1 MSIVEE
7 QPASDAALEADLR
20 TAIET
25 GALEVHYQANVDAV
39 DSEVI
44 GFEALVRWQHPEIGS
59 IGPGRFIPIAERS
72 GLILALGAF
81 VLRRSCE
88 EGVRLQR
95 DVPDRRLTMSVNMSA
110 HQLADPGI
118 VGEVAQILA
127 ETGLEPELL
136 CLELTESVLMDE
148 LEQVG
153 DRLVALRALGLRIA
167 IDDFG
172 TGYFSLAHLKRFQA
186 DILKIDRAFVDGLG
200 RDNRD
205 TEIVR
210 AIVSIA
216 QSLKIDLIAEGV
228 EHAEQLEQLLEL
240 GCTRM
245 QGYFWSAPVR
255 SGRLL
260 ETIERIARLGRP
272 PAGDEPDGSDDASL
286 ITSDPGE
293 RHGPAEQALLLLDH
307 ELRNPLTVISG
318 YLDIFERTE
327 EGARSHVAL
336 AAMRRALVTMTRT
349 LESFG
354 SVHALEGG
362 GRPLTLRALDVAEL
376 VASIVEELA
385 PVIHDKRIVVTDGGG
400 ATTAEADEHATR
412 LILVNLLTNA
422 NKYAPAGTAIHV
434 HVDRDEA
441 GDCITVVVRDEG
453 PGVRADD
460 VERVF
465 EKFERASTSTK
476 GYGLG
481 LYLSRQLA
489 RQQRGD
495 LVYATAAGGGAA
507 FGLTLV
513 RAAG

>member
-1 MSIVEE
+1 MAIVEDAA
-7 QPASDAALEADLR
+7 ASDAALEADLR
-20 TAIET
+20 DALAV

-39 DSEVI
+39 ASEVI
-44 GFEALVRWQHPEIGS
+44 GFEALVRWQHPDHGP
-59 IGPGRFIPIAERS
+59 IGPGRFVPLAERS
-72 GLILALGAF
+72 GLIQALGAF
-81 VLRRSCE
+81 VLRQACD

-95 DVPDRRLTMSVNMSA
+95 ELPDRRLTMAVNLSPY
-110 HQLADPGI
+110 QLADDGI
-118 VGEVAQILA
+118 VDDVRRTIAD
-127 ETGLEPELL
+127 TGLDPRLL
-136 CLELTESVLMDE
+136 CLELTESVLMDDVE
-148 LEQVG
+148 RVA
-153 DRLVALRALGLRIA
+153 DRLTALRGLGVCIA

-172 TGYFSLAHLKRFQA
+172 TGYSSLAHLKRFQA
-186 DILKIDRAFVDGLG
+186 DIFKIDRAFVDGLG
-200 RDNRD
+200 RDPRD

-216 QSLKIDLIAEGV
+216 QSLNIDLIAEGV

-240 GCTRM
+240 GCTQR

-260 ETIERIARLGRP
+260 ETIERIARLGGAADG
-272 PAGDEPDGSDDASL
+272 PAATGPADAAAG
-286 ITSDPGE
+286 P
-293 RHGPAEQALLLLDH
+293 GPAEQALLLLDH

-318 YLDIFERTE
+318 YLDIFEQTQ
-327 EGARSHVAL
+327 EGARAEVAL

-362 GRPLTLRALDVAEL
+362 GRPLSLRPLDVEAL

-385 PVIHDKRIVVTDGGG
+385 PVIHDKRVVIEEGGG
-400 ATTAEADEHATR
+400 RPAIARADEHATR

-422 NKYAPAGTAIHV
+422 NKYAPSGSEV
-434 HVDRDEA
+434 HVDVTA
-441 GDCITVVVRDEG
+441 SGDVVTVVVRDEG
-453 PGVRADD
+453 PGIAPADA
-460 VERVF
+460 ERVF

-489 RQQRGD
+489 RQQQGD
-495 LVYATAAGGGAA
+495 LVHEPVATGGAA
-507 FGLTLV
+507 FALTLP
-513 RAAG
+513 RAVD